1 MGKQVVSTR
10 TVSIILNFVSPSDD
24 EASIL
29 MGTMLVIV
37 AIVMWSRSMAN
48 DYMSYEPLRPTIQR
62 ISKRGGVVL
71 CVFWSGSWGRR
82 GGRRGGLLG
91 GTRKGRI
98 YGEVIESD

>member
-37 AIVMWSRSMAN
+37 AIVMWSLSMAN
-48 DYMSYEPLRPTIQR
+48 GYNMSYEPLRPTIQR
-62 ISKRGGVVL
+62 GVVL

-82 GGRRGGLLG
+82 GGGGAVSSEG
-91 GTRKGRI
+91 GAAEERITITR
-98 YGEVIESD
+98 VL